1 MNTNQLRLILAAHK
15 RMLTFFAS
23 PARSYYFDAI
33 SFAKSHQCTGTR
45 PKLLSNG
52 RKLNLTFLEFK
63 E

>member
-1 MNTNQLRLILAAHK
+1 MDTNQLRPILAVHK

-33 SFAKSHQCTGTR
+33 FFAKSHQCTRTR
-45 PKLLSNG
+45 PKLLSKG
-52 RKLNLTFLEFK
+52 RKLNVTFLELK